1 MKLKNR
7 EKLLVTFMAIAIGI
21 WAFDTFYYTP
31 QTKTI
36 ARWKEDIKSAD
47 LKLKESQILDKG
59 LEAGEVEVSQM
70 EKRLEALG
78 PRASKGGEFEA
89 LLKHL
94 AKESERLHLKIVS
107 IAPQGE
113 NRISPKEKGES
124 PPSPYAKVPILL
136 VLHSDFYSLGDFL
149 KGIEDL
155 PLPLGI
161 SGLQVEKVAEID
173 PLLKATIGLTL
184 YTYSTERNNVQ

>member
-47 LKLKESQILDKG
+47 LKLKESQALDKG

-78 PRASKGGEFEA
+78 PGAEKGGEFKSF
-89 LLKHL
+89 LKHL
-94 AKESERLHLKIVS
+94 AQESERLHMKIIS
-107 IAPQGE
+107 IAPREGG
-113 NRISPKEKGES
+113 RISPKETGKP
-124 PPSPYAKVPILL
+124 PPSSYVKVPILL
-136 VLHSDFYSLGDFL
+136 VLHSEFYSLGAFL
-149 KGIEDL
+149 KGVEDL
-155 PLPLGI
+155 PLLVDV
-161 SGLQVEKVAEID
+161 SGLQIERVEETF

-184 YTYSTERNNVQ
+184 NTHSTGKNGAP

>member
-7 EKLLVTFMAIAIGI
+7 EKLLVTFMVIAIGI

-31 QTKTI
+31 QKKTMT
-36 ARWKEDIKSAD
+36 RWKEDIKSAD
-47 LKLKESQILDKG
+47 LKLKESQTLDKG
-59 LEAGEVEVSQM
+59 LEASEVEVSQM
-70 EKRLEALG
+70 EKKLEALG
-78 PRASKGGEFEA
+78 PRGSKDGEFEA

-107 IAPQGE
+107 IAPQVE

-124 PPSPYAKVPILL
+124 PPSPYGKVPILL

-161 SGLQVEKVAEID
+161 SGLQIEKVEEIN
-173 PLLKATIGLTL
+173 PVLKATIGLTL
-184 YTYSTERNNVQ
+184 YTYSTERNNAQ